1 MELYKKIIS
10 ILKKTNNLTTSQI
23 WNKINNVTITRVRN
37 CLKILE
43 KTNIVFC
50 KVVYDNNMK
59 ELKWRLIDD

>member
-23 WNKINNVTITRVRN
+23 WNKINNVTINRVRN
-37 CLKILE
+37 CLKTLE